1 MKKTEL
7 LLPVGDMNMLLAAIH
22 HGADAVYMGV
32 PYFNARGRSQD
43 FSYEDLKEM
52 IDLAHLYGVK
62 VNLAFNVVIFESEI
76 PKVREVLENILPM
89 GPDAFI
95 VQDLGLAKIIR
106 EMAPHQRIHASTQM
120 TVTNAD
126 AMELLNDLK
135 IDRFVL
141 GRENSLS
148 EIELIRSQTDKE
160 LEVFVHG
167 ALCVAYSGQCFT
179 SESIGGRSANRGQ
192 CAQSC
197 RLDYELWVDDK
208 LKDMGDKKY
217 LVSPKDLMGLEEVP
231 RLKEIG
237 VDSFKIEGRLKAPEY
252 VAATAHH
259 YRQVL
264 DGSDLDLGKRRQ
276 ELATTYSRGFFSGWL
291 HGVDHQNL
299 VDATY
304 SSHRGIKLGEVLNIK
319 NKTITI
325 KSEITLHAGQGILI
339 VHQDKEV
346 GSKIFSVKTVGSFQE
361 VELVGKVPANIGD
374 SVYLNS
380 DEVLDRKWQKGWSS
394 REFQKRIPL
403 KLEVLGVLGSPLKV
417 VAQDPEGRK
426 IEVVS
431 EVELTAAQSRPV
443 TGEMILDELKSLGTT
458 PYIVNT
464 ESIDISDNVFI
475 HNKVLKNMRR
485 EMVQKMNDARLS
497 REFKCGSFPEAKKR
511 NVSKDTPKLNILL
524 RSKKQVEELTARFE
538 SILPLKDS
546 IATVI
551 LDFEF
556 GKDYGP
562 SIEML
567 RTLGL
572 KVTLATTRILK
583 PKEYYN
589 LNTIVRHQP
598 DFILVRNLGALN
610 YLKEKTQIPLIGD
623 FSLNIT
629 NSYSLEYILSKGLLS
644 VSMSYDLNQSQLLDV
659 VKSNPQGIEVTVHQY
674 MPEFHMEHCVFAAF
688 LSNGHSFKDCG
699 KPCESHELK
708 LKDPYNNWHYLKADQ
723 ECRNTFFKATPQSA
737 SFMIEELKS
746 LGVSRFR
753 LEALNEDGD
762 SLILKIKTYL
772 ELIAGKIAS
781 EEAVTRLQMVETY
794 GLSTGQLD
802 RKDGY
807 KDRKQIRT

>member
-1 MKKTEL
+1 
-7 LLPVGDMNMLLAAIH
+7 MLLAAIH

-43 FSYEDLKEM
+43 FSYQDLKEM

-62 VNLAFNVVIFESEI
+62 VNLAFNVVIFENELDR
-76 PKVREVLENILPM
+76 VRQVLENVLPL

-95 VQDLGLAKIIR
+95 VQDLGLARIIR
-106 EMAPHQRIHASTQM
+106 QMAPHQRIHASTQM

-141 GRENSLS
+141 GRENSIA
-148 EIELIRSQTDKE
+148 EIELIRAQTDKE

-197 RLDYELWVDDK
+197 RLEYELYVDDER
-208 LKDMGDKKY
+208 KDMGEKAY
-217 LVSPKDLMGLEEVP
+217 LVSPKDLMGLSDIP

-259 YRQVL
+259 YREIL
-264 DGSDLDLGKRRQ
+264 DGASMDLEKRTQ

-291 HGVDHQNL
+291 HGVDHQRL
-299 VDATY
+299 VDGTY
-304 SSHRGIKLGEVLNIK
+304 SSHRGIALGKILNIK
-319 NKTITI
+319 NKVITV
-325 KSEITLHAGQGILI
+325 KTESDLRAGQGLLI
-339 VHQDKEV
+339 VNQGKEL
-346 GSKIFSVKTVGSFQE
+346 GAKIFSVKNLGEFYEIELITKLE
-361 VELVGKVPANIGD
+361 VEKGD
-374 SVYLNS
+374 PVYLNS
-380 DEVLDRKWQKGWSS
+380 DEVSDRKWQKGWMS

-403 KLEVLGVLGSPLKV
+403 DLSVTALLGEKLKV
-417 VAQDPEGRK
+417 VVTDPEGRRL
-426 IEVVS
+426 EVLSDV
-431 EVELTAAQSRPV
+431 EVLAAQNRPV
-443 TGEMILDELKSLGTT
+443 TAENICDELASLGSTAYQLGKFEINELSSIFINNKSLKTLR
-458 PYIVNT
+458 
-464 ESIDISDNVFI
+464 
-475 HNKVLKNMRR
+475 K
-485 EMVQKMNDARLS
+485 EMVEKITALRLH
-497 REFKCGSFPEAKKR
+497 RENPLLGEFPSLTNNNSSQTA
-511 NVSKDTPKLNILL
+511 SGLNIVL
-524 RSKKQVEELTARFE
+524 RSKKQVETLALEFNQ
-538 SILPLKDS
+538 LKHLAPF
-546 IATVI
+546 IHAII

-562 SIEML
+562 SIEMI
-567 RTLGL
+567 RSLGL
-572 KVTLATTRILK
+572 MVGIATTRILK

-589 LNTIVRHQP
+589 LNSIVRNNP

-610 YLKEKTQIPLIGD
+610 YLKAKTEITLLGD

-629 NSYSLEYILSKGLLS
+629 NSHSLDYILSKGLQTVNL
-644 VSMSYDLNQSQLLDV
+644 SYDMNQDQLL
-659 VKSNPQGIEVTVHQY
+659 SMAQTNPAGVEVTIHQY

-688 LSNGHSFKDCG
+688 LSSGHSFKDCG

-737 SFMIEELKS
+737 SFMMDELKS
-746 LGVSRFR
+746 MGVSRFR
-753 LEALNEDGD
+753 IEALNEEGQT
-762 SLILKIKTYL
+762 LILKMKTYL
-772 ELIAGKIAS
+772 ELIAGH
-781 EEAVTRLQMVETY
+781 VTSKQVVETLKMVETY

-802 RKDGY
+802 RQDEY
-807 KDRKQIRT
+807 KDRKQVRT